1 MYFKFTRQ
9 DMTLPD
15 SVMAF
20 MLLAS
25 CSLSEAERQLV
36 MSAITDVTYDKMKSA
51 LKRIFCGDI
60 TQKGI
65 SSSSAIE
72 IKSEPVFYAKENYDR
87 DDDAAAVMYSR
98 GSFRGKSSWRGRRN
112 TRGTPAT
119 GANRQPV
126 DRVGRKQNPVG
137 PDGKTSRCLV
147 CDSRFHWAR
156 QCPDAYENN
165 KRKGESYRS
174 NDDLDDD
181 KEDMVH
187 LSLFVGYTNES
198 RSYKLDKLVS
208 ESENCAVLD
217 TGCSNT
223 VCGVEWLDEY
233 MKGLSDYDKSKVIE
247 ATSSSTFT
255 FGDGVKVYSKKKVTL
270 PCKFGNI
277 NVSLTTDVV
286 DCKIPLLMS
295 KFSMKKACML
305 LDFKSD
311 TVTIGKTTI
320 KLLSSTS
327 GHYLLPISL

>member
-1 MYFKFTRQ
+1 MSYNMKAPPKLEDESQFEIWKNDIDIWCDLTEIPEEKRALAIHLSLAGRARAATSEMQKADLKKKDGVKLLLDKLDSLFLVDKGRRQFAAFHELYNFRRKDDSDISAFVTEFEHVYFKFTRQ

-165 KRKGESYRS
+165 KRKGESYRL
-174 NDDLDDD
+174 NEDLDDD

-198 RSYKLDKLVS
+198 RSYKLDK
-208 ESENCAVLD
+208 
-217 TGCSNT
+217 SN
-223 VCGVEWLDEY
+223 
-233 MKGLSDYDKSKVIE
+233 
-247 ATSSSTFT
+247 A
-255 FGDGVKVYSKKKVTL
+255 
-270 PCKFGNI
+270 
-277 NVSLTTDVV
+277 
-286 DCKIPLLMS
+286 
-295 KFSMKKACML
+295 
-305 LDFKSD
+305 
-311 TVTIGKTTI
+311 
-320 KLLSSTS
+320 
-327 GHYLLPISL
+327 